1 MTTLEPGMAFIGKV
15 GRLAW
20 TGLWWL
26 IAVGGCSILIAA
38 CIATLPY

>member
-1 MTTLEPGMAFIGKV
+1 MSPAEPATASLRAV

-26 IAVGGCSILIAA
+26 IAIGGCAMLITSCLAS
-38 CIATLPY
+38 LRF

>member
-1 MTTLEPGMAFIGKV
+1 MTDARHI

-26 IAVGGCSILIAA
+26 VAVGGCSILIAA